1 MSLGEVLT
9 LGFSA
14 ILLQNVVL
22 SRFLGICPFMGVSG
36 KTESSVGMGLAVV
49 FVMTIAAVVSWLLYT
64 FILVEFNMVYMRT
77 IVFILVIASLVQII
91 EMFIKKFSPALYKS
105 LGIYLPLITTNC
117 AVLGIATIVASDDY
131 TFLTA
136 LVYSF
141 ASGIGFLFVM
151 YIFSTLREKMNNS
164 PIPAAFKG
172 IPIALVTA
180 GIMAMIFARFAG
192 VL

>member
-91 EMFIKKFSPALYKS
+91 EMFIKKFSPSLYKS